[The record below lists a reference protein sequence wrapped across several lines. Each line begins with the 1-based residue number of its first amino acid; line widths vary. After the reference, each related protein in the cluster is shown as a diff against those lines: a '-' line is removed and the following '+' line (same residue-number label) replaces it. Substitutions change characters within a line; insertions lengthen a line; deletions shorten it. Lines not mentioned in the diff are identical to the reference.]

1 MNDVMRGDINM
12 EYFGDPEWND
22 KPFSLKRLE
31 IPDENGHE
39 FLKLIVS
46 YGDGSAGNT
55 PAPSEDHG
63 GNLILWL
70 KRRQGEQ
77 VMQLTD
83 DERSQLRGLDKDFNK
98 AEQPPTN
105 G

>member
-12 EYFGDPEWND
+12 KFFGDPDRND

-31 IPDENGHE
+31 IRDEHGHE
-39 FLKLIVS
+39 FLKLILS
-46 YGDGSAGNT
+46 NGDDSAGNT
-55 PAPSEDHG
+55 PAPSEGYG
-63 GNLILWL
+63 GPLILWL
-70 KRRQGEQ
+70 KRRQGNQ

-98 AEQPPTN
+98 AEQPPTH